1 MRQAILLVLFTI
13 VCFALNAQQ
22 TELPDMLKESTD
34 QHKVRMAWWHDAKF
48 GMFIHWGLYS
58 IHGKGEWAMWNEQIP
73 VEEYAKQANEFNPD
87 KYDPEQW
94 AALAK
99 EAGMK
104 YMVLTTRHHDGFSLW
119 DSKSSYRDFTIMN
132 TPAKFDAV
140 EKYVKAARKYGMGL
154 GFYYSPL
161 DWRCPGYFF
170 PQMYRN
176 SAEEM
181 KKQTYQQVRELLTN
195 YGKIDILW
203 WDGGGDDW
211 LAFGNEPQGLELKKR
226 DPNWPPEKHY
236 TGKPLWEGNK
246 LNAMVRELQP
256 EIIVN
261 DRANSPKIEWDGDFT
276 TPEQNIG
283 EYNTKRDWETCDC
296 ITNGWGWQPNQ
307 KLKSLETIITRL
319 VRTVTGDGNY
329 LLNVGPRG
337 DGSIEPEQVE
347 RLKEIGRWMKKYGES
362 IYKTR
367 GGPFPNG
374 EWGGFTQKDNC
385 IYVHI
390 LDWSKMPEY
399 IPVINQKIIKV
410 SCLSGG
416 EVSYSQ
422 NQEGLRLSV
431 SGKPDNEIDTIIK
444 LELKVAK

>member
-1 MRQAILLVLFTI
+1 MRKILFLIIMTNI
-13 VCFALNAQQ
+13 GIITNAQLAN
-22 TELPDMLKESTD
+22 LPEILKETPE
-34 QHKVRMAWWHDAKF
+34 QHKERMAWWHDAKF

-58 IHGKGEWAMWNEQIP
+58 IHGQGEWAMWNEQIS
-73 VEEYAKQANEFNPD
+73 VEEYAKLADEFNPD
-87 KYDPEQW
+87 NYDPEQW

-119 DSKSSYRDFTIMN
+119 DSKSSYRNFTIMN

-140 EKYVKAARKYGMGL
+140 DLYVKAARKYEMGVGL
-154 GFYYSPL
+154 YYSPL
-161 DWRCPGYFF
+161 DWRFPGYFF
-170 PQMYRN
+170 PEMYRS

-195 YGKIDILW
+195 YGKIDVLW

-211 LAFGNEPQGLELKKR
+211 LAFGTEPQGMELKKR
-226 DPNWPPEKHY
+226 DANWPPEKHY

-256 EIIVN
+256 KIILN

-276 TPEQNIG
+276 TPEQKIG
-283 EYNTKRDWETCDC
+283 AYNTKRDWETCDC
-296 ITNGWGWQPNQ
+296 LTDGWGWQPNQ
-307 KLKSLETIITRL
+307 KPKSLETIITRL

-329 LLNVGPRG
+329 LLNVGPRA

-347 RLKEIGRWMKKYGES
+347 RLKEIGQWMEKYGES
-362 IYKTR
+362 IYKTK

-374 EWGGFTQKDNC
+374 DWGGFTNKENI

-390 LDWSKMPEY
+390 LDWSKMPEHL
-399 IPVINQKIIKV
+399 PVINQKIKKA

-416 EVSYSQ
+416 KVNISQ
-422 NQEGLRLSV
+422 TPDGTKISV
-431 SGKPDNEIDTIIK
+431 VGQTEKLIDTIIK
-444 LELKVAK
+444 IEL